1 MPRGRIL
8 IVDDDLT
15 VAEILSRYLVRDGYE
30 VESAPDGRVAWERT
44 QADQP
49 DLILLDLMLP
59 GMSGLDFC
67 RRVRRIAGI
76 PIIMLTARGEENE
89 RVFGLKLGADDYIVK
104 PFSPREVTAR
114 VGSVLRRANTP
125 SVRPEQTED
134 RVIAG
139 NELHIDLRSR
149 TVRVGS
155 DPIALTAREFDLLAF
170 LALHPD
176 QVFRRDELLERV
188 WGYSVGDTATV
199 TVHVRRLRSKIEGG
213 PNSPAHIE
221 TVWGVGYRFR
231 L

>member
-8 IVDDDLT
+8 IVDGDLT

-30 VESAPDGRVAWERT
+30 VESALDGRVAWERT
-44 QADQP
+44 QADQL
-49 DLILLDLMLP
+49 DLILP

-134 RVIAG
+134 RVIA
-139 NELHIDLRSR
+139 
-149 TVRVGS
+149 
-155 DPIALTAREFDLLAF
+155 
-170 LALHPD
+170 
-176 QVFRRDELLERV
+176 
-188 WGYSVGDTATV
+188 
-199 TVHVRRLRSKIEGG
+199 
-213 PNSPAHIE
+213 
-221 TVWGVGYRFR
+221 
-231 L
+231 